1 MDRTPRHSGRDS
13 MTGNSKFVSHIW
25 VTAALFAASIEP
37 IIVKFGFM
45 AKCTALQLLCVK
57 SIVGAIVLLIL
68 NRKISWVGKS
78 TFFKGVLP
86 VSLLL
91 LATNTLSI
99 LSLQYIEAS
108 LLISILTVTPA
119 AVAVVNQYLGRDIL
133 SKKFWFGFSLCA
145 SGLLLTTGGSL
156 GNLHVLGFLLALCA
170 VTSST
175 VYRVLLEKQTTVNS
189 PSLVSAYI
197 YIINGICAF
206 PLLFFL
212 QKNPFPPSAYGMGTL
227 MGITAAL
234 ANLAFLWAISQLGST
249 RMSIIAMLQR
259 PLIILISA
267 FVLKEDL
274 NAYQIC
280 GTVLILLGIYL
291 ARVKRRVSST
301 AESVDDSSEALAT
314 GKNLK

>member
-1 MDRTPRHSGRDS
+1 
-13 MTGNSKFVSHIW
+13 
-25 VTAALFAASIEP
+25 
-37 IIVKFGFM
+37 
-45 AKCTALQLLCVK
+45 
-57 SIVGAIVLLIL
+57 
-68 NRKISWVGKS
+68 
-78 TFFKGVLP
+78 
-86 VSLLL
+86 
-91 LATNTLSI
+91 
-99 LSLQYIEAS
+99 
-108 LLISILTVTPA
+108 
-119 AVAVVNQYLGRDIL
+119 
-133 SKKFWFGFSLCA
+133 
-145 SGLLLTTGGSL
+145 
-156 GNLHVLGFLLALCA
+156 
-170 VTSST
+170 
-175 VYRVLLEKQTTVNS
+175 
-189 PSLVSAYI
+189 
-197 YIINGICAF
+197 
-206 PLLFFL
+206 
-212 QKNPFPPSAYGMGTL
+212 MGTL